1 MEQFSVAHKALQ
13 VFCADFWPSAED
25 CSLILGDI
33 GIESARINLGE
44 PSIMRWLSIIN
55 ELRRRDDGSLGR
67 LVVVLMDQYPENQA
81 LRAVCAPWI
90 PANPAKT
97 TQDKPDVPVAPV
109 PAGAVLVKKFTPE
122 PKAAVEPKVVPLVAP
137 ADFADDAE
145 LVVPKIDTL
154 WDAVVDMEQRY
165 VELEKRIN
173 ELEAPRRPLSPRR
186 KP

>member
-33 GIESARINLGE
+33 GIEGARINLGE

-55 ELRRRDDGSLGR
+55 ELRRRDDGSLSR
-67 LVVVLMDQYPENQA
+67 LVVILMEQYPENQA
-81 LRAVCAPWI
+81 LRTVCAPWI
-90 PANPAKT
+90 PAHPMQSA
-97 TQDKPDVPVAPV
+97 QEKPVAAVAPV
-109 PAGAVLVKKFTPE
+109 PTGAVLVKKFV
-122 PKAAVEPKVVPLVAP
+122 AEPKVVPLVAP